1 MRINQIILN
10 CFYKLESGDI
20 CFVSRFEDKDI
31 YVKTLN
37 EKEKCVSAKDLYP
50 IEIDTDMSVVL
61 KSERFI
67 NFGIINV
74 IQDGKPIHHYIRY
87 YLQDWGMN
95 TVSVKYVHEFQ
106 QIMQIATGTDNMFLD
121 FEIYFT
127 KKQQNLNDD
136 RL

>member
-31 YVKTLN
+31 YVKTLSN
-37 EKEKCVSAKDLYP
+37 EEKCVSAKDLYP
-50 IEIDTDMSVVL
+50 IYVDIDMGSIF

-67 NFGIINV
+67 NFGLINV
-74 IQDGKPIHHYIRY
+74 MEDDRPIHHYIRY
-87 YLQDWGMN
+87 YIPNFGIH
-95 TVSVKYVHEFQ
+95 TVSVNYVHEFQ